1 MNIVD
6 AHLIFQIFQIY
17 CKNKKKWSQKEN
29 TKIFQCRS
37 ILIHFFF
44 LPWKFQL
51 DRTIISRGWN
61 FHFWFFENDPPEPPS
76 GTPHEKF
83 LKISFLPKSSKLW
96 FRKSQELSGGVYLNF
111 FWEKSKKREGGA
123 DSAPLAFIG
132 LILNVVQQIQRC
144 SLVSQIFFI
153 IKWKDE
159 TFSYSIRPLTSF
171 SLSLNKA

>member
-1 MNIVD
+1 M
-6 AHLIFQIFQIY
+6 IFFKNGLQIWIQRIKFDYNRYPSQFFWFFENFEKVKKRGS
-17 CKNKKKWSQKEN
+17 KNEKKN
-29 TKIFQCRS
+29 FFQCKS

-76 GTPHEKF
+76 GTPHERF

-111 FWEKSKKREGGA
+111 FWIKLWKILAKKKFSKIFHGGFERGVLEGH
-123 DSAPLAFIG
+123 F
-132 LILNVVQQIQRC
+132 QK
-144 SLVSQIFFI
+144 
-153 IKWKDE
+153 IKNE
-159 TFSYSIRPLTSF
+159 NFSP
-171 SLSLNKA
+171 